1 MGWSGAGSSC
11 VQHRVG
17 WRAAPLS
24 RLFAALFTAA
34 GALVGKVPRAVAREL
49 RFGSFGSFCRFNVDA
64 ERTAALCWKRL
75 CDLAAEHQNPHTPL
89 AELERIR
96 GDEERH
102 ERLFALFAA
111 ALDEH
116 DRLRPGVTAATL
128 AAEAAPVG
136 EPFLPRALRT
146 RGAAEHP
153 LGSR

>member
-49 RFGSFGSFCRFNVDA
+49 RFGSFGTFCRFNIGA

-75 CDLAAEHQNPHTPL
+75 CDLAAEHETPHTPL
-89 AELERIR
+89 AELQRIR

-102 ERLFALFAA
+102 GRLFALFAA
-111 ALDEH
+111 ALD
-116 DRLRPGVTAATL
+116 DKDGLRPGMTAAALTAEV
-128 AAEAAPVG
+128 AAGGGAL
-136 EPFLPRALRT
+136 LPRAPRP
-146 RGAAEHP
+146 RRAG
-153 LGSR
+153 